1 MHREEIMKSVFA
13 GKTKIEVSRFKG
25 LGEMPPAQLRQ
36 TTMNHETRTLLK
48 VGVPDNSDASGAK
61 AAKETARLVEAL
73 MGRKAERR
81 FEYIQKNA
89 EFVNEIDV

>member
-1 MHREEIMKSVFA
+1 MSVD
-13 GKTKIEVSRFKG
+13 
-25 LGEMPPAQLRQ
+25 
-36 TTMNHETRTLLK
+36 TRTLLR
-48 VGVPDNSDASGAK
+48 VRIPDKSAPDGPA

-89 EFVNEIDV
+89 EFVATLDV